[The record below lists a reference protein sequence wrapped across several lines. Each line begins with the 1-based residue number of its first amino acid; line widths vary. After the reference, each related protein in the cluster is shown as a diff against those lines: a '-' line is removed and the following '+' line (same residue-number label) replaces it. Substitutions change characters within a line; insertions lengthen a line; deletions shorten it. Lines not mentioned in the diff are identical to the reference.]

1 MVAAIVIVQVA
12 LRPSPPVFVLHTCWG
27 KNRRAKYFTE
37 YMHFQGLPDNAWNKI
52 EELDNGQTIIN
63 QRSLLSFGI
72 PHSTEHEEPV
82 HLEPWFFDVF
92 WF

>member
-12 LRPSPPVFVLHTCWG
+12 LRPSPPVFALHTCWG

-52 EELDNGQTIIN
+52 EELDNGQTIN
-63 QRSLLSFGI
+63 NLQSKI
-72 PHSTEHEEPV
+72 PLKFWHSAFHRT
-82 HLEPWFFDVF
+82 
-92 WF
+92 